1 MTCYSTECDGGSLNK
16 RKKKKNQKPVF
27 PEFKV
32 KVPEI
37 N

>member
-16 RKKKKNQKPVF
+16 RKKKNQKPVF